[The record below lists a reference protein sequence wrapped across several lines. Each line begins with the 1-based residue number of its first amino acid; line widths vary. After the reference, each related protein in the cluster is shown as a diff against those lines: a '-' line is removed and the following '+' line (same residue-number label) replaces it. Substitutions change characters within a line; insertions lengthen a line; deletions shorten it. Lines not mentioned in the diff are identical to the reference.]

1 MALRGIAVHFTQYQL
16 RLECGC
22 KVVGCGER
30 AEKLVVLMFAIRQQ
44 AGKIA
49 LMQQIIFAVD

>member
-1 MALRGIAVHFTQYQL
+1 L

>member
-1 MALRGIAVHFTQYQL
+1 VL

-30 AEKLVVLMFAIRQQ
+30 AEKLVVLMYAIRQQ

-49 LMQQIIFAVD
+49 LMQQIIFAVN